1 MKFFV
6 EKIEK
11 TYTRY
16 GEEYTEV
23 ERRLRL
29 DRIIICGV
37 AAIVALGLIFTSF
50 TVVGA
55 GHTGVVSTFGQVS
68 EDVLQEGFHFKAPW
82 QKVTKMDNRIVKL
95 EVSTEAFSSDLQ
107 TVNVNLAVNYRV
119 DTAKSFSIVKNVGT
133 NYEDVLITPAVNE
146 VMKSIMASY
155 TAEQSITNRNI
166 ISTAL
171 LDELN
176 DKLSDS
182 GIYVSDINIIDFDFS
197 DVYVAAIESKQVA
210 EQEKL
215 RAKIEQEQLTMEKE
229 SESARRVIDAEAA
242 AEVAKIEA
250 EAAAYAGE
258 KEAAAN
264 EMIAESLTRPLIEYY
279 KIQQW
284 DGKLPS
290 VTGADTI
297 ITMDNEKSDESKEE

>member
-197 DVYVAAIESKQVA
+197 DAIESKQVA

-264 EMIAESLTRPLIEYY
+264 EKIAESLTRPLIEYY

>member
-6 EKIEK
+6 EKNEK

-16 GEEYTEV
+16 GAEYTEV

-264 EMIAESLTRPLIEYY
+264 EKIAESLTRPLIEYY

>member
-6 EKIEK
+6 EKRED
-11 TYTRY
+11 RY
-16 GEEYTEV
+16 GD
-23 ERRLRL
+23 ERLILRV
-29 DRIIICGV
+29 DRIIYCGI
-37 AAIVALGLIFTSF
+37 AAVIVLGLIFSSF

-68 EDVLQEGFHFKAPW
+68 DDVLQEGFHFKAPW

-107 TVNVNLAVNYRV
+107 TVSVNLAVNYRV
-119 DTAKSFSIVKNVGT
+119 DTAMSYSIVKNVGT
-133 NYEDVLITPAVNE
+133 QYEDVLITPAVNE

-155 TAEQSITNRNI
+155 TAEQSITNRNV
-166 ISTAL
+166 ISSAL
-171 LDELN
+171 LNELN
-176 DKLSDS
+176 EKLSDS

-229 SESARRVIDAEAA
+229 SESARRVIDAQAA

-264 EMIAESLTRPLIEYY
+264 EKIAESLTQPLIEYY

-297 ITMDNEKSDESKEE
+297 ITLDDATEKEKTE